1 MENKLTR
8 HHFRSIKKTFE
19 FESIYQNGKKIKLAQ
34 WFLIIVT
41 NNTPINKSEENQK
54 PSNVIE
60 TFYGVTAS
68 RKVGKAVLRNK
79 LKRWVRNSAKEG
91 IWPKKLYGK
100 KTVFIF
106 RPQPKGYYDK
116 IRFADFKLALENLRY
131 LR

>member
-1 MENKLTR
+1 MENNQPKHL
-8 HHFRSIKKTFE
+8 FKSIKKTFE
-19 FESIYQNGKKIKLAQ
+19 FESIYNNGKKIKLAQ

-41 NNTPINKSEENQK
+41 NHTPKDQSAENQK

-91 IWPKKLYGK
+91 LWPKKLYGK

-116 IRFADFKLALENLRY
+116 ISFADFKLALENLR
-131 LR
+131 

>member
-1 MENKLTR
+1 MENKQPK
-8 HHFRSIKKTFE
+8 HYFKSIKKTFE
-19 FESIYQNGKKIKLAQ
+19 FESIYNSGKKIKLAQ

-41 NNTPINKSEENQK
+41 NHTPDSKLGEDQK
-54 PSNVIE
+54 ASNVIE

-79 LKRWVRNSAKEG
+79 LKRWVRSSAKEG

-106 RPQPKGYYDK
+106 RPQPKGYYDT
-116 IRFADFKLALENLRY
+116 ISFADFKSALENLR
-131 LR
+131 